1 MRSLQQVL
9 DAHPRLRHALT
20 PTPIQPLRAISK
32 TLGRTIFC
40 KRDDMS
46 GFGFGGNKIRKL
58 EFLLHDAV
66 AKGCD
71 SLVTCGS
78 NQSNWCCMTAAIGA
92 ANGLEVHLV
101 LGGGEPDRLT
111 GNLLLDRI
119 LGAHLHHVL
128 TDDDAQLE
136 MATAALSENLRSRG
150 KRPYHMVMGGSTG
163 LGALGYMAAI
173 QEIMTQEAE
182 LGVRFDAIVHAT
194 GSGGTQAGLLAGQ
207 LIGRWPGRIIGVS
220 VSRNT
225 LAQET
230 KVWSVLDR
238 AGAMLETDLTRAH
251 VIVNDRHVGGGYRK
265 NTQEAEAA
273 IHMFA
278 QQEGLFLDRV
288 YTGKAA
294 AGLIAMSREGEF
306 NSEEKVLFLH
316 TGGAAQLFE

>member
-1 MRSLQQVL
+1 MRSLQQIL
-9 DAHPRLRHALT
+9 DAYPRLRHALT
-20 PTPIQPLRAISK
+20 PTPIQFLPVLSK
-32 TLGRTIFC
+32 TLGRAIYC

-58 EFLLHDAV
+58 EFLMHDA
-66 AKGCD
+66 ASKGCD
-71 SLVTCGS
+71 TLVTCGS
-78 NQSNWCCMTAAIGA
+78 NQSNWCRMTAAIGA
-92 ANGLEVHLV
+92 ANRLEVHLV

-128 TDDDAQLE
+128 TNDDAQLE
-136 MATAALSENLRSRG
+136 MAAAALAENLRSRG
-150 KRPYHMVMGGSTG
+150 KQPYHMIMGGSTG
-163 LGALGYMAAI
+163 LGTLGYMAAME
-173 QEIMTQEAE
+173 EIMTQESE

-194 GSGGTQAGLLAGQ
+194 GSGGTQAGLVAGQ
-207 LIGRWPGRIIGVS
+207 VVSRWPGRIIGVS
-220 VSRNT
+220 VSRHA

-230 KVWSVLDR
+230 KVWSVLDT
-238 AGAMLETDLTRAH
+238 AAAMLETDLTRAS

-265 NTQEAEAA
+265 NTQEAETA

-294 AGLIAMSREGEF
+294 AGLIAMAKNGEF

-316 TGGAAQLFE
+316 TGGATQLFE